1 VSLLRSGEPALSVR
15 VNSMVEQRIPRN
27 SLLPSSGGLFTPIG
41 GTRAGFLAVCANP
54 ACRSSWLR
62 LWRSR
67 NVPVFEGGWTCSPEC
82 TIARVYGAVLR
93 EIEIH
98 RDSGEHRHRVPL
110 GLLMM
115 ERGWISREQLRRALQ
130 AQRTAGSGRIGD
142 WLIRQN
148 AATEET
154 ITRALAL
161 QWSCPVLGAEL
172 YQIAAL
178 APWMP
183 RLIVD
188 AFDVLPLRLVP
199 GKVLYLGFVERL
211 DLALALAVERMS
223 GLRVECCV
231 VPESE
236 FRPAHANILQ
246 EPFPSTEL
254 VEAASP
260 SCAARVLAKSIE
272 RARPAAAQL
281 VRVHDCLW
289 MRMWLRL
296 QPEGSPRVDAVQ
308 DILCS
313 IEPGIRNA
321 APVR

>member
-1 VSLLRSGEPALSVR
+1 
-15 VNSMVEQRIPRN
+15 MDEQRIPRN
-27 SLLPSSGGLFTPIG
+27 SLLPAAGGLFTPTD
-41 GTRAGFLAVCANP
+41 GTRAGFLAVCANS

-67 NVPVFEGGWTCSPEC
+67 NVPMFEGGWTCSPEC
-82 TIARVYGAVLR
+82 TIARMYGAVLR

-98 RDSGEHRHRVPL
+98 PDSGEHRHRVPL

-130 AQRTAGSGRIGD
+130 AQRTAGSGRIGY

-161 QWSCPVLGAEL
+161 QWSCPVLGAEPH
-172 YQIAAL
+172 QIAAL
-178 APWMP
+178 APWIP

-188 AFDVLPLRLVP
+188 AFGVLPVRLVSA
-199 GKVLYLGFVERL
+199 KVLYLGFVERL

-223 GLRVECCV
+223 GLRIECCV
-231 VPESE
+231 VPESQ
-236 FRPAHANILQ
+236 FRPAHAHILQ

-254 VEAASP
+254 VEAVSP
-260 SCAARVLAKSIE
+260 YAAARALAKSIE
-272 RARPAAAQL
+272 RVRPVAAQL

-289 MRMWLRL
+289 MRMWLRQ
-296 QPEGSPRVDAVQ
+296 QPPCSPGVDVVQ

-313 IEPGIRNA
+313 IGPGIRDA